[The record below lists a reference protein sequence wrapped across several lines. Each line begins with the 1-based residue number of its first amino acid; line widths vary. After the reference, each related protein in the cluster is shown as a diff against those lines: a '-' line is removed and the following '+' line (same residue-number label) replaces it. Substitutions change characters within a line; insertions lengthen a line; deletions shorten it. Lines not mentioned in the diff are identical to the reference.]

1 MQQRQVEVPF
11 CANDGYAHITVR
23 HTASV
28 LVLAF
33 LALTFIMSA
42 HNKIF
47 YWNDNLTFLKSHFEK
62 TILKNQV
69 AMATGILLVFEL
81 VAGILSLSGIIEL
94 YINGGRMFGFYGA
107 VFSCI
112 SLLFMLFGQRLAKD
126 YDGART
132 IAIYFVPAILAVF
145 WLS

>member
-1 MQQRQVEVPF
+1 M
-11 CANDGYAHITVR
+11 NN
-23 HTASV
+23 TASV

-47 YWNDNLTFLKSHFEK
+47 YWNDNLAFLKSHFEK

-69 AMATGILLVFEL
+69 ATATGILLVFEL

>member
-1 MQQRQVEVPF
+1 M
-11 CANDGYAHITVR
+11 NN
-23 HTASV
+23 TASV

-62 TILKNQV
+62 TILKNQI
-69 AMATGILLVFEL
+69 ALATGILLIFEL

-112 SLLFMLFGQRLAKD
+112 SLLFILFGQRLAKD

-132 IAIYFVPAILAVF
+132 IAIYFVPAVLAVF

>member
-1 MQQRQVEVPF
+1 M
-11 CANDGYAHITVR
+11 NN
-23 HTASV
+23 TASV

-47 YWNDNLTFLKSHFEK
+47 YWNDNMAWMKPHFEK
-62 TILKNQV
+62 TILKNHV
-69 AMATGILLVFEL
+69 SLATGILLVFEL
-81 VAGILSLSGIIEL
+81 VAGIFCLLGILEL

-107 VFSCI
+107 VYSCI

-132 IAIYFVPAILAVF
+132 IAIYFVPAVLAVF

>member
-1 MQQRQVEVPF
+1 M
-11 CANDGYAHITVR
+11 NN
-23 HTASV
+23 TASV

-33 LALTFIMSA
+33 LAVTFIMSA
-42 HNKIF
+42 HDKIF
-47 YWNDNLTFLKSHFEK
+47 HWNDNMAWLKPHFEK
-62 TILKNQV
+62 TILKNLV
-69 AMATGILLVFEL
+69 PLTTGILLAFEL
-81 VAGILSLSGIIEL
+81 IAGIFCLVGIIEL

-112 SLLFMLFGQRLAKD
+112 SLLLMLFGQRLAKD

-132 IAIYFVPAILAVF
+132 IAIYFVVAILGVY

>member
-1 MQQRQVEVPF
+1 M
-11 CANDGYAHITVR
+11 NN
-23 HTASV
+23 TASV
-28 LVLAF
+28 MVLAF

-47 YWNDNLTFLKSHFEK
+47 YWNDNMSWLKPHFK
-62 TILKNQV
+62 NTILKNQV
-69 AMATGILLVFEL
+69 VLATAVLTVFEL
-81 VAGILSLSGIIEL
+81 AAGILSLLGILEI

-126 YDGART
+126 FDGART
-132 IAIYFVPAILAVF
+132 VAIYFVPAILAVF

>member
-1 MQQRQVEVPF
+1 M
-11 CANDGYAHITVR
+11 NK
-23 HTASV
+23 TASV

-33 LALTFIMSA
+33 LAVTFIMSA
-42 HNKIF
+42 HDKIF
-47 YWNDNLTFLKSHFEK
+47 HWNDNMAWLKPHFEK
-62 TILKNQV
+62 TILKNFV
-69 AMATGILLVFEL
+69 PLTTGILLAFEL
-81 VAGILSLSGIIEL
+81 IAGIFCLVGIIEL

-132 IAIYFVPAILAVF
+132 IAIYFVVAILGVY

>member
-1 MQQRQVEVPF
+1 M
-11 CANDGYAHITVR
+11 NN
-23 HTASV
+23 TASV
-28 LVLAF
+28 LILAF

-47 YWNDNLTFLKSHFEK
+47 YWNDNMAWLKPHFEK

-69 AMATGILLVFEL
+69 ALATGILVIFEL
-81 VAGILSLSGIIEL
+81 IAGILSLVGIIEL
-94 YINGGRMFGFYGA
+94 YMNGGRMFGFYGA

-126 YDGART
+126 FDGART
-132 IAIYFVPAILAVF
+132 IAIYFVPAVLGVF

>member
-1 MQQRQVEVPF
+1 M
-11 CANDGYAHITVR
+11 NN
-23 HTASV
+23 TASV

-33 LALTFIMSA
+33 LAVTFIMSA
-42 HNKIF
+42 HDKIF
-47 YWNDNLTFLKSHFEK
+47 HWNDNMAWLKPHFEK
-62 TILKNQV
+62 TILKNFV
-69 AMATGILLVFEL
+69 PLTTGILLAFEL
-81 VAGILSLSGIIEL
+81 IAGIFCLVGIIEL
-94 YINGGRMFGFYGA
+94 DINGGRMFGFYGA

-132 IAIYFVPAILAVF
+132 IAIYFVVAILGVY

>member
-1 MQQRQVEVPF
+1 M
-11 CANDGYAHITVR
+11 NN
-23 HTASV
+23 TASI

-33 LALTFIMSA
+33 LALTFILSA

-47 YWNDNLTFLKSHFEK
+47 YWNDNMAWLKPHFEK

-69 AMATGILLVFEL
+69 ALATAILVVLEL
-81 VAGILSLSGIIEL
+81 AAGILSLLGIVEL
-94 YINGGRMFGFYGA
+94 YRNGGRTYGYYGA

-112 SLLFMLFGQRLAKD
+112 TLLCMLFGQRLAKD

-132 IAIYFVPAILAVF
+132 IAIYFIPAVLAVF

>member
-1 MQQRQVEVPF
+1 M
-11 CANDGYAHITVR
+11 A
-23 HTASV
+23 
-28 LVLAF
+28 
-33 LALTFIMSA
+33 
-42 HNKIF
+42 
-47 YWNDNLTFLKSHFEK
+47 WLKPHFEK

-69 AMATGILLVFEL
+69 ALATGILVVLEL
-81 VAGILSLSGIIEL
+81 IAGILSLSGIVEL

-112 SLLFMLFGQRLAKD
+112 SLLCMLFGQRLAKD

-132 IAIYFVPAILAVF
+132 IAIYFVPAVLGVF

>member
-1 MQQRQVEVPF
+1 M
-11 CANDGYAHITVR
+11 NN
-23 HTASV
+23 TASV

-47 YWNDNLTFLKSHFEK
+47 YWKDNLTIFKSHFEK
-62 TILKNQV
+62 TILKNQLV
-69 AMATGILLVFEL
+69 IATGILLVVEL
-81 VAGILSLSGIIEL
+81 IAGILCLVGILEI
-94 YINGGRMFGFYGA
+94 YINGGRLFGFYGA

-112 SLLFMLFGQRLAKD
+112 SLLCMLFGQRLAKD